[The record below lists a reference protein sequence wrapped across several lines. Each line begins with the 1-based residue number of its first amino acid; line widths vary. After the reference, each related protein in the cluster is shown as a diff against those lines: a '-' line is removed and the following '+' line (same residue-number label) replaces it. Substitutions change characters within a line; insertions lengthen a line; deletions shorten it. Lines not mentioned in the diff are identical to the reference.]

1 MLCTLLHVRIDSEV
15 DLPSSAGELSHL
27 NGTISQETFEDAERE
42 NAVDDFDL

>member
-15 DLPSSAGELSHL
+15 DLPNSVGEPSCS
-27 NGTISQETFEDAERE
+27 NGINSQKTFEDAERE